1 MRRFRPIHLNGRSRR
16 TKLPA
21 MLRRTLISVACLG
34 FALSCSK
41 SEGGTSS
48 PGAAPPPAT
57 PQAVPA
63 PQPVSPAPQLG
74 EKVEPV
80 ANVQPQVA
88 VKEPAK
94 APTPPPVVKQQPP
107 AVVPAKKT
115 ANLVPNVTPQPIPKA
130 VTDARRTRRLGG
142 AAATP
147 AKEEVGPPSLRVVH
161 SCNLQG
167 EVEPCG

>member
-1 MRRFRPIHLNGRSRR
+1 
-16 TKLPA
+16 

-41 SEGGTSS
+41 SQSGTPS

-63 PQPVSPAPQLG
+63 PQPSSPAPQLG

-80 ANVQPQVA
+80 AKVQPQNAVQPQVA
-88 VKEPAK
+88 VKQPLAAVRAQK
-94 APTPPPVVKQQPP
+94 A
-107 AVVPAKKT
+107 

-130 VTDARRTRRLGG
+130 VVDARRTRRLGG

-147 AKEEVGPPSLRVVH
+147 AQEEVGAPSLRVVH